1 MKVNFITVFLCVVV
15 LFLIIFFISR
25 KTREGMLDLVGVT
38 NKGVVDVNKMLKD
51 ANNRNNLN
59 VSDYLLKTHEVDKSR
74 LIPFNPSLGNTNKMN
89 NTELEKNVIGPE
101 GGLQRIMNQ
110 TKEEVKPNEP
120 DIEKIQNGSKKPA
133 AAAPADA
140 TAADATA
147 ADATA
152 ADSTAADA
160 TAADS
165 TAADATAADATA
177 EDAAAATPAAATPAA
192 AAQRRMT
199 PQELQAARAAAWQ
212 EAAQMSGSSQTPFPL
227 VQTINNVECHCK
239 DSPTREAAG
248 AIYRGAGKCFN
259 MQGGEA
265 CAFQGRGYWKSE

>member
-38 NKGVVDVNKMLKD
+38 NKGVVDVNRMLKD

-101 GGLQRIMNQ
+101 GGVQRIMNQ

-120 DIEKIQNGSKKPA
+120 DIEKIQNGSKKP
-133 AAAPADA
+133 
-140 TAADATA
+140 
-147 ADATA
+147 
-152 ADSTAADA
+152 
-160 TAADS
+160 
-165 TAADATAADATA
+165 
-177 EDAAAATPAAATPAA
+177 PAAAQTADAEETIIDGQTCPSGYEFTDTAKKNKKINYNLSAGNCPLVYYQDADKNCACKKITTPS
-192 AAQRRMT
+192 QT
-199 PQELQAARAAAWQ
+199 PTPSQ
-212 EAAQMSGSSQTPFPL
+212 SPTPSQTPFPL

-239 DSPTREAAG
+239 DSPTRSAQG

-265 CAFQGRGYWKSE
+265 CAFQGRGYWKPE